1 MKGRKDGSQLTA
13 RIGLAMTPNRIRNGF
28 CAAGLALILVGMA
41 ACRSAFI
48 ETDIR
53 NNGDTP
59 IRLVE
64 VDYPS
69 ASFGTQVLAPH
80 SVYHYRF
87 KVQGSG
93 AVKLSYSGADGKS
106 HSATG
111 PILEEGQYGGLTIS
125 VDSTGKVSWT
135 ESLLKTK

>member
-1 MKGRKDGSQLTA
+1 MKRSQHAPPPRT
-13 RIGLAMTPNRIRNGF
+13 RTVGTSNRILAGVS
-28 CAAGLALILVGMA
+28 AAALAILLSGLA

-53 NNGDTP
+53 NDGDTP
-59 IRLVE
+59 IRLIE

-69 ASFGTQVLAPH
+69 ASFGTQSLAAH

-93 AVKLSYSGADGKS
+93 PVTLTY
-106 HSATG
+106 TG
-111 PILEEGQYGGLTIS
+111 EDRKIHTAKGPTLDEGQQGGLTIT
-125 VDSTGKVSWT
+125 VDPAGKVSWT
-135 ESLLKTK
+135 ENLLKTK